1 MSRSGQHSFWRSVAV
16 TVAVVLLASA
26 CAGPAGLGGPPAPS
40 ASTRAVDG
48 SAREGVPSAL
58 RQAIDHPSLP
68 KPLVDPGEV
77 SSGGPPPDGIPA
89 VDKAKLV
96 SPGDVDWLA
105 GDEAVVALEIAGEQ
119 RAYPVQI
126 LIWHEIVNDQV
137 AGTPVAVTYC
147 PLCNSAL
154 AFERRLGDRLLTFGV
169 SGLLYR
175 SDLVMYDRQTESLW
189 SQIEGRAIAG
199 QLTGRTLNRV
209 PVQTVTWDQW
219 RQAHPDGQV
228 LSRDTGV
235 DRDYGRNPYLGYDK
249 AADRP
254 FAFSGEPDPR
264 LAPKERVLGLGDTDR
279 DPTALVLSALAR
291 QRVIALTVNGD
302 PVVVWAVGGLRSA
315 LDTKDIDTGRRVAAT
330 GAFNPVVG
338 KQHLTFAAAGRDTF
352 IDQQS
357 GSTWNILGRAVA
369 GPLAGKS
376 LKAVGHLDTFWFA
389 WAAFHPD
396 TRLVEPAK

>member
-1 MSRSGQHSFWRSVAV
+1 M
-16 TVAVVLLASA
+16 
-26 CAGPAGLGGPPAPS
+26 
-40 ASTRAVDG
+40 
-48 SAREGVPSAL
+48 
-58 RQAIDHPSLP
+58 
-68 KPLVDPGEV
+68 
-77 SSGGPPPDGIPA
+77 
-89 VDKAKLV
+89 
-96 SPGDVDWLA
+96 
-105 GDEAVVALEIAGEQ
+105 
-119 RAYPVQI
+119 QI

-154 AFERRLGDRLLTFGV
+154 AFERRLGDRLLTLGV

-199 QLTGRTLNRV
+199 HLTGRTLQRV

-219 RQAHPDGQV
+219 RQANPAGKV

-249 AADRP
+249 AADDP
-254 FAFSGEPDPR
+254 FAFSADPDPR

-279 DPTALVLSALAR
+279 DPTALVLSSLAR

-315 LDTKDIDTGRRVAAT
+315 LDTKDIATGRRVAAT
-330 GAFNPVVG
+330 GAFDPVLG
-338 KQHLTFAAAGRDTF
+338 SQHLTFAAADGDTF
-352 IDQQS
+352 TDDQT
-357 GSTWNILGRAVA
+357 GSTWDIFGRAVS
-369 GPLAGKS
+369 GPLVGRS
-376 LKAVGHLDTFWFA
+376 LQPVGHLDTFWLA

-396 TRLVEPAK
+396 TRLVNPAG